1 MSAAIFSGHEAK
13 LWAASMFCSILPKR
27 MSPGA
32 FHEANHLKVQT
43 RQLFGPRSQRPS
55 GTSART
61 AGPHVYIYIYYCD
74 RVAFTSQS
82 GAWSASRS
90 EVRAA
95 RMLSIEPGDERF
107 RWLFER
113 LWSLARAAEPESTLW
128 ELEPLN
134 LVSLLDLE
142 TILLVSF
149 VLRLRGNLAA
159 GSVCGTNLVQFL
171 AARAL

>member
-1 MSAAIFSGHEAK
+1 
-13 LWAASMFCSILPKR
+13 
-27 MSPGA
+27 
-32 FHEANHLKVQT
+32 
-43 RQLFGPRSQRPS
+43 
-55 GTSART
+55 
-61 AGPHVYIYIYYCD
+61 
-74 RVAFTSQS
+74 
-82 GAWSASRS
+82 
-90 EVRAA
+90 
-95 RMLSIEPGDERF
+95 MLSIEPGDERF

-142 TILLVSF
+142 TILLVSL